1 MPVHRAGD
9 IILRDYQIE
18 AFIGEG
24 GFGEVYRA
32 LQVDLNQRFALKI
45 LQRARLSAAGYAAAE
60 IRFHKEAQLGVRINH
75 PAIVRVFSFS
85 RDEESDQLVLVMAYA
100 AGGSL
105 RQVLDDRRERQQPY
119 SVPDALRIARGIAA
133 GLAALHAQKVIHRDL
148 SPNNILFDGAGTPLI
163 ADLGLAQTAADPSLG
178 RGDSDQPPPHP
189 GTPGYRSPE
198 HADGYNLL
206 KPPADIYAL
215 GLLLFEMLTLRCF
228 RTCAHGT
235 RVSALRPDVPAALD
249 ELVAGMLS
257 EDPRQRP
264 WDGAA
269 AAKALQALSAVDR
282 AMPPV
287 SPVLSP
293 TPSTATTATTS
304 ATSTWTLEEAL
315 MALKDIEDAQ
325 DWQLAA
331 ELLSELEDAYPN
343 HPKLK
348 LPRKRITLALENQR
362 EAEEKAQQEAEARRA
377 RREAEEKA
385 QQEAEARARREAE
398 EKAQQEVEARIRREA
413 EEKAKGEVEER
424 ARCEAEAKNGL
435 EA

>member
-1 MPVHRAGD
+1 MPVYHAGD

-24 GFGEVYRA
+24 GFGEVYLAR
-32 LQVDLNQRFALKI
+32 QRFLNELFALKI
-45 LQRARLSAAGYAAAE
+45 LPRAGLSAADYAAAE
-60 IRFHKEAQLGVRINH
+60 TRFRKEAQLGLTIYH
-75 PAIVRVFSFS
+75 PAIVRVFRFS

-105 RQVLDDRRERQQPY
+105 RQALDDRRERQQPY
-119 SVPDALRIARGIAA
+119 SIPDALRIARGIAA
-133 GLAALHAQKVIHRDL
+133 GLAALHAENVIHCNL

-163 ADLGLAQTAADPSLG
+163 ADLGLAQTTSFDQSK
-178 RGDSDQPPPHP
+178 DSGSTISPHP
-189 GTPGYRSPE
+189 GTLGYRSPE
-198 HADGYNLL
+198 HADGHNLL

-362 EAEEKAQQEAEARRA
+362 EAEEKAQQEAEAR
-377 RREAEEKA
+377 
-385 QQEAEARARREAE
+385 ARREAE